1 MVLYLRLRENIYTI
15 RLNNEVLAVCDPC
28 GCTRERISV
37 NGRGDMPWVF
47 LDLVAVKLCLMIEG
61 FKRAGWIPQQTSTG
75 QFGRTGLFYVR
86 GRGG

>member
-28 GCTRERISV
+28 GWTRERISV

-61 FKRAGWIPQQTSTG
+61 FERAGWIPQQTSTD
-75 QFGRTGLFYVR
+75 QFGRTGLSVR